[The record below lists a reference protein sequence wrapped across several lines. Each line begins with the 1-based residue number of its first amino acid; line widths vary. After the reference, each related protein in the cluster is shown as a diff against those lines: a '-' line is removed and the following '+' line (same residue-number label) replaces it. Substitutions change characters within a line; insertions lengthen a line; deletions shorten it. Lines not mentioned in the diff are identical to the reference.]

1 MKIIKTALIAASF
14 AVVAA
19 AANAQ
24 GAEDLLTHIHGE
36 PAAQTYSAPVA
47 PRAGVIS
54 QEARGAF
61 ARSVAPRARQQSQQ
75 QDANPLLDQI
85 HGN

>member
-1 MKIIKTALIAASF
+1 MKIIQTALIAASF

-24 GAEDLLTHIHGE
+24 GAEDLLTLIHGE

-54 QEARGAF
+54 QEARGAY
-61 ARSVAPRARQQSQQ
+61 ALSEAQRVRQPSQQ
-75 QDANPLLDQI
+75 QGANPLLDQI

>member
-1 MKIIKTALIAASF
+1 M
-14 AVVAA
+14 VVAA

-24 GAEDLLTHIHGE
+24 GVEDLLTHIHGE

-61 ARSVAPRARQQSQQ
+61 ASSGAPRGRQPSQQ
-75 QDANPLLDQI
+75 HDANPLLDQF

>member
-1 MKIIKTALIAASF
+1 MKIIQTALIAASF

-24 GAEDLLTHIHGE
+24 GAEDLLTRIHGE
-36 PAAQTYSAPVA
+36 PAAQRVVAPVA

-61 ARSVAPRARQQSQQ
+61 ALSDAPRMRQSSQQ
-75 QDANPLLDQI
+75 QSANPLLDQI

>member
-14 AVVAA
+14 AVVAV

-47 PRAGVIS
+47 PRAGVHRS
-54 QEARGAF
+54 QAVKQGRAANGAI
-61 ARSVAPRARQQSQQ
+61 RRQ
-75 QDANPLLDQI
+75 ALRIAVHRL
-85 HGN
+85 